1 MTLLPFVLALLTAVV
16 VDLAL
21 EWLLYHGLRK

>member
-1 MTLLPFVLALLTAVV
+1 MPFSFFLAILTAIV